1 MIKVPDLMR
10 LKIELG
16 GGFNTNPKYF
26 LVFSVLSKKK
36 TERHHKYSVS
46 YVIISPRWVN
56 ETWPLGVEY
65 LQPGKALRAGGNGG
79 IFKEQST

>member
-16 GGFNTNPKYF
+16 GGFNTDPKYF
-26 LVFSVLSKKK
+26 FVLSVLIALNK

-46 YVIISPRWVN
+46 YVIISCRWLN

-65 LQPGKALRAGGNGG
+65 LQPGKALRAGE
-79 IFKEQST
+79 ILKEQLM